1 MKLKYFGQL
10 FGFVPSFYT
19 ALKVTLNEYGPPNLL
34 EFMHIYE
41 YTVPILK
48 SWLIIFKY
56 SRYFILTKRKKIELK
71 MSSNNFSM
79 LCKIR

>member
-19 ALKVTLNEYGPPNLL
+19 ALKVTLNERGPPNLL

-41 YTVPILK
+41 YTVP
-48 SWLIIFKY
+48 FKKLVN
-56 SRYFILTKRKKIELK
+56 YF
-71 MSSNNFSM
+71 
-79 LCKIR
+79 